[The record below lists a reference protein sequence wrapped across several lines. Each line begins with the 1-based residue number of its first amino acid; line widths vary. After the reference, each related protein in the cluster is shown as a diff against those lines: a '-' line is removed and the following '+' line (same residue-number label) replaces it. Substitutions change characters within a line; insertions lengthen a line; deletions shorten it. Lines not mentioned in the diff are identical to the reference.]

1 MRLTLT
7 TDTDGSL
14 GGTRLITEDHV
25 SVSVS
30 VSLVVIMS
38 EETDDADD
46 GEELKK
52 GG

>member
-1 MRLTLT
+1 MTY

-14 GGTRLITEDHV
+14 GGTRLITITEDH
-25 SVSVS
+25 VS

-46 GEELKK
+46 EGELKK
-52 GG
+52 GGG